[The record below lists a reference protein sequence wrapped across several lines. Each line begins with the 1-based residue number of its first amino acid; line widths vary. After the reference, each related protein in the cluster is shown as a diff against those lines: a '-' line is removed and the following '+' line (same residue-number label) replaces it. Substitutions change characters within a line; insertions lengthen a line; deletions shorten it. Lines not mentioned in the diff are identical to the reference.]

1 MSVQM
6 YQSAK
11 PLEALHPLQRY
22 PQQTLILHAGNAT
35 VMIHSIRWKIAI
47 GG

>member
-11 PLEALHPLQRY
+11 PLEALHPLQTY
-22 PQQTLILHAGNAT
+22 PQQILILNAYAKYQT
-35 VMIHSIRWKIAI
+35 AMCYY
-47 GG
+47 